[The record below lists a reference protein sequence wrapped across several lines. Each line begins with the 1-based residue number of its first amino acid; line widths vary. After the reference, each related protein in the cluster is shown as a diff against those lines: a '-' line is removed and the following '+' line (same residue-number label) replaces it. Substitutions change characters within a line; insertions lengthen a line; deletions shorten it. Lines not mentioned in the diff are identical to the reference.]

1 LLKTAWFLP
10 ILIAAVV
17 LPTYAQSPTYGL
29 GRPASLE
36 EIKAWDDAIHPDGRE
51 LPPGS
56 GTAVEGAKVYAAQ
69 CAACHGKTGT
79 EGPNDKLVGGQG
91 TLNTK
96 KPMKT
101 VGSFWPY
108 ATTVWDY
115 INRSMPF
122 NKPGSMTADEVYA
135 VTAYVLSLNKIIRED
150 EAMNAKTLPQVKM
163 PNRDG
168 FIGDPRPDWESP
180 HSRAPETSK
189 Q

>member
-1 LLKTAWFLP
+1 VAWFLTFSAMLGMSLP
-10 ILIAAVV
+10 IA
-17 LPTYAQSPTYGL
+17 AQSPTYGL
-29 GRPASLE
+29 GRAATPS

-56 GTAVEGAKVYAAQ
+56 GMATEGAKVYAAK
-69 CAACHGKTGT
+69 CASCHGKTGT

-91 TLNTK
+91 TLNTA
-96 KPMKT
+96 KPVKT

-122 NKPGSMTADEVYA
+122 DKPGSLSPDEVYS

-150 EAMNAKTLPQVKM
+150 EVMNAKTLPQVRM

-180 HSRAPETSK
+180 HTRTTEPSK